1 MSPTVWILLLWLGFA
16 GSHML
21 LSSVRVRPR
30 LVGRLG
36 EQAYV
41 ALFSVVALA
50 LFVPLTW
57 IYFANKHAGA
67 WLWTLPWGAALQW
80 SLYGLMGVAF
90 VMMAAS
96 FTPANPSMMGAGP
109 GEARG
114 IFRITRH
121 PLFMGIALFAGLHL
135 LRNAS
140 TADVAFFGGL
150 VVFSFVGSLHQDAR
164 KLATE
169 VPGYR
174 AFHEAT
180 VLVPFTGAG
189 ALQGVRELSPFS
201 VAIGVA
207 VTVALRV
214 FHDTLFGP

>member
-1 MSPTVWILLLWLGFA
+1 
-16 GSHML
+16 ML

-30 LVGRLG
+30 LVGLLG
-36 EQAYV
+36 EGGYAG
-41 ALFSVVALA
+41 LFSVVALA

-57 IYFANKHAGA
+57 IYFDNKHAGT
-67 WLWTLPWGAALQW
+67 WLWTLPWGPAAQW
-80 SLYGLMGVAF
+80 GLYVLMGVAF
-90 VMMAAS
+90 VMMTAS
-96 FTPANPSMMGAGP
+96 FTPTNPSMMGAGE
-109 GEARG
+109 GEAKG

-121 PLFMGIALFAGLHL
+121 PLFMGIALFAALHL

-150 VVFSFVGSLHQDAR
+150 VVFSFAGSLHQDAR

-180 VLVPFTGAG
+180 VLVPFTRSG
-189 ALQGVRELSPFS
+189 ALRGVRELSPL
-201 VAIGVA
+201 AMGIGVA
-207 VTVALRV
+207 VTVVLRV
-214 FHDTLFGP
+214 FHGPLFGP